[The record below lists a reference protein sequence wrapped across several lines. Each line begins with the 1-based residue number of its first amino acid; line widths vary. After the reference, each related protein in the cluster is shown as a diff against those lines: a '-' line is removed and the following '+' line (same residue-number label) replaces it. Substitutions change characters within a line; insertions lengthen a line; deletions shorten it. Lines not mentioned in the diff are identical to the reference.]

1 MKAKE
6 RRQQILT
13 DLRLSQSPI
22 TANQFAD
29 KYQVSR
35 QVIVG
40 DIALLRAGYADILAT
55 NQGYVLAE
63 LAGPKNSTA
72 YQGKIVC
79 QHGPEQTEEELRI
92 IIQDGGQIEDV
103 QVDHPVYGILKASLK
118 ISSLAD
124 IEYFIQQMSDY
135 QGEMLSSLT
144 DGIHIHSLTTPT
156 VEEFKQIKADLKA
169 AGILYTR

>member
-63 LAGPKNSTA
+63 LAGPKIRPLTKVRLSVNMVLNKRKRSYVLLFKMA
-72 YQGKIVC
+72 AK
-79 QHGPEQTEEELRI
+79 LKMSRWI
-92 IIQDGGQIEDV
+92 IRSMV
-103 QVDHPVYGILKASLK
+103 S
-118 ISSLAD
+118 
-124 IEYFIQQMSDY
+124 
-135 QGEMLSSLT
+135 
-144 DGIHIHSLTTPT
+144 
-156 VEEFKQIKADLKA
+156 
-169 AGILYTR
+169 